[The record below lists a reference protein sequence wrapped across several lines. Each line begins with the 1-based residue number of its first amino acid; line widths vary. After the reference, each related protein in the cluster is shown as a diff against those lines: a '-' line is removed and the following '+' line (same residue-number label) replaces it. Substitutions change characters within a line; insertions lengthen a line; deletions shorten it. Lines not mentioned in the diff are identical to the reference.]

1 MPSETSRIRK
11 AWRIMQSLKLLQHNG
26 NFFSLVGR
34 MRTRDALQAI
44 GHRSQS
50 RYFTKFLGGEVKS

>member
-1 MPSETSRIRK
+1 
-11 AWRIMQSLKLLQHNG
+11 MQSLKLLQHNG

-44 GHRSQS
+44 GHRSKS
-50 RYFTKFLGGEVKS
+50 PYFTKFLGGEVKS